1 MHLFRPLA
9 IAILL
14 VLSAPV
20 ALANVSKA
28 DSATVFIG
36 VFQNDDLVGIG
47 SGFFITPTGHLITNQ
62 HVISVDDARFFVIFE
77 GEKVAEAFVVDTS
90 RTKDLALL
98 SADVDEEVSAIALAQ
113 KPPEKG
119 AAIFALGF
127 PGSQVKLLADLNDM
141 GITGS
146 ISATVT
152 NGGVSNFMSFLWV
165 RMGRPRRLYSTPRR
179 FVKVIV
185 ADL

>member
-1 MHLFRPLA
+1 M
-9 IAILL
+9 
-14 VLSAPV
+14 
-20 ALANVSKA
+20 
-28 DSATVFIG
+28 
-36 VFQNDDLVGIG
+36 
-47 SGFFITPTGHLITNQ
+47 
-62 HVISVDDARFFVIFE
+62 IFE

-127 PGSQVKLLADLNDM
+127 PGSQVKLLADLHDM
-141 GITGS
+141 GIAGS

-152 NGGVSNFMSFLWV
+152 NGVVSNLSFLWV
-165 RMGRPRRLYSTPRR
+165 RMGRPRRLCSTRG
-179 FVKVIV
+179 
-185 ADL
+185 DS